1 MKPKIVTIGVY
12 GFNQESFFQA
22 LVDAEVD
29 TFCDIRARRGMRGAS
44 YAFVNSASLQKR
56 LGELDIRYVHVKDLA
71 PSEGLR
77 EQQKQEDKKLG
88 VAKRKR
94 DVLGETFIQAYEQE
108 RLSAFDAGEFL
119 KELGQEARVIGL
131 FCVERQPEACH
142 RSLVAKKLAR
152 ELDLQV
158 EHVKP

>member
-12 GFNQESFFQA
+12 GFDQERFFQA

-56 LGELDIRYVHVKDLA
+56 LGELGIRYIHVKDLA

-77 EQQKQEDKKLG
+77 EQQKQEDKKFG

-94 DVLGETFIQAYEQE
+94 DVLGETFIQAYE
-108 RLSAFDAGEFL
+108 
-119 KELGQEARVIGL
+119 
-131 FCVERQPEACH
+131 
-142 RSLVAKKLAR
+142 
-152 ELDLQV
+152 
-158 EHVKP
+158 

>member
-1 MKPKIVTIGVY
+1 
-12 GFNQESFFQA
+12 
-22 LVDAEVD
+22 LAE
-29 TFCDIRARRGMRGAS
+29 
-44 YAFVNSASLQKR
+44 
-56 LGELDIRYVHVKDLA
+56 LGIRYVHVKDLA
-71 PSEGLR
+71 PGEELR

-88 VAKRKR
+88 VTKRKR
-94 DVLGETFIQAYEQE
+94 DVLGETFIQAYERE

-119 KELGQEARVIGL
+119 KEVGQEARVIGL
-131 FCVERQPEACH
+131 FCVEREPEACH